1 MRKVMRKIYAA
12 IDFGSNR
19 IKVVLCEVIHHK
31 FHVLAC
37 SSVPSVGIRRGK
49 IVDLTMAAKSLGLAL
64 QEIEESSSF
73 HITKAL
79 VSVPLEGAT
88 TKVFEGTSE
97 LLEPVKGEDI
107 VSSLQD
113 AVLGKINGMEEIVT
127 NIPVLYK
134 IDDQDKI
141 TNPKGRAGRC
151 LSVKTAVTTI
161 PKENMKAI
169 YEVMRKVGVE
179 VSDVAFDID
188 GDYYEGKNKAFDS
201 EVGAVINI
209 GADKTTVAIYNK
221 GIRIKHFVFPL
232 GSEHVDKDIATIYR
246 LDLGEARRLKEN
258 FAVASSSYADS
269 KEIISTETVEKE
281 SICIPQDEISQVAE
295 ARLRQIL
302 KLSKKNINLLTNREI
317 RYIIVTGGISE
328 MTGFPYLVEEI
339 LGKDALSL
347 SMTTM
352 GVRHNQYSSV
362 LGMLRYFDHKLSIR
376 DIEYSMFPENVL
388 ETSIKPSLTGDSVLE
403 STFRRIL
410 GRQGGKI

>member
-1 MRKVMRKIYAA
+1 MKKIYAA

-37 SSVPSVGIRRGK
+37 ASVPSLGIQRGK
-49 IVDLTMAAKSLGLAL
+49 IVDLTMASKSLSLAL
-64 QEIEESSSF
+64 QEIEQSSSF

-79 VSVPLEGAT
+79 VSVSLEGAI
-88 TKVFEGTSE
+88 TKVYEGTTE

-107 VSSLQD
+107 VSALQD

-134 IDDQDKI
+134 IDEQDKI
-141 TNPKGRAGRC
+141 TNPKGRAGRH

-188 GDYYEGKNKAFDS
+188 GDYCEGKNRSFDS
-201 EVGAVINI
+201 EIGAVVNI
-209 GADKTTVAIYNK
+209 GSDKTTVAIYNK

-232 GSEHVDKDIATIYR
+232 GSSHVDKDIATIYR
-246 LDLGEARRLKEN
+246 LDLGEAKHLKEN
-258 FAVASSSYADS
+258 FAVASSGYANPS
-269 KEIISTETVEKE
+269 EIVSSETVEKE
-281 SICIPQDEISQVAE
+281 AITIHQDEISQVVE
-295 ARLRQIL
+295 ARLKQIL

-328 MTGFPYLVEEI
+328 MTGFAYLVEEV
-339 LGKDALSL
+339 LGKEALCL

-362 LGMLRYFDHKLSIR
+362 LGMLRYFDHKLSVR

-388 ETSIKPSLTGDSVLE
+388 ETSTKPSLTEDSVLE
-403 STFRRIL
+403 ATFRRIV
-410 GRQGGKI
+410 GRQGG